1 MMLVNKNALRSRLVH
16 AADELPAHQ
25 RMQFGIL
32 VDRPVDGVQEAALFQ
47 RLQML
52 VKISVAARGLRHVS
66 YFQRF
71 DSGAAFY

>member
-1 MMLVNKNALRSRLVH
+1 
-16 AADELPAHQ
+16 
-25 RMQFGIL
+25 MQFGIL
-32 VDRPVDGVQEAALFQ
+32 IDGPVDGVHEAALFQ

-66 YFQRF
+66 HFRRF